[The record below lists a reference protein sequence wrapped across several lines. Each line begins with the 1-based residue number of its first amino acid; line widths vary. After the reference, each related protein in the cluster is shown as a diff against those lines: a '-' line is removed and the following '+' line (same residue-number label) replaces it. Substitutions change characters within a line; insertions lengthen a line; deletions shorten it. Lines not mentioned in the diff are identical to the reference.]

1 MTTTVI
7 VAALSATCTVLIIV
21 AWREHDRAKRA
32 TVRAEEAD
40 SWSLWFQDAA
50 EEQAKQLHTVNAEL
64 SDLRRRHGRLEA
76 MYTDLV
82 RRRHGRL
89 EAMYTDL
96 VRRRLADN
104 YAIVDRNIIGRSRMS

>member
-7 VAALSATCTVLIIV
+7 VAALSATCTVLIII

-50 EEQAKQLHTVNAEL
+50 EEQATQLRAINAEL
-64 SDLRRRHGRLEA
+64 SDLRRQHGRLQVR
-76 MYTDLV
+76 YTDLV
-82 RRRHGRL
+82 RS
-89 EAMYTDL
+89 
-96 VRRRLADN
+96 RLADN
-104 YAIVDRNIIGRSRMS
+104 YAIIDRNISGRSRTM